1 MCISSGGLSLFFSRA
16 SGRKVSGS
24 ARAAHAGSV
33 GRWAAAATCLQRR
46 LDLVTHNETDVA
58 HSSASDQP
66 LDAIEPL
73 QAYVYLALTYGTA
86 TSWAP
91 VHQPLWPF
99 SSPCSWRYHQPHC
112 HGVCVA
118 KCPQPDISLY
128 STRREA
134 SRWRSVNGLTEQP
147 IPIRTECLGPDW
159 AASEL
164 APRCLALQDRASLRP
179 VHDCMPSLSPTDS
192 HQRV

>member
-16 SGRKVSGS
+16 GGRKVSGS
-24 ARAAHAGSV
+24 AQAAHGSSV
-33 GRWAAAATCLQRR
+33 DPWAAAATCLQRR
-46 LDLVTHNETDVA
+46 LDLVTHNETDFA

-99 SSPCSWRYHQPHC
+99 SSPCSRRYHQPCC

-118 KCPQPDISLY
+118 KCPQPDISLLLDPA
-128 STRREA
+128 R
-134 SRWRSVNGLTEQP
+134 GQP
-147 IPIRTECLGPDW
+147 LAIRKLI
-159 AASEL
+159 
-164 APRCLALQDRASLRP
+164 DRAANPNPDR
-179 VHDCMPSLSPTDS
+179 MPWPRLGSVRAGAPLPRSPRSSIDS
-192 HQRV
+192 PCP